1 MELTIAEMQK
11 GQSDWLHNNF
21 NKMGWSKPEGY
32 FENCY
37 KEQQDS
43 EIVLLVA
50 QINGQYCGHVKVVWN
65 PDYPYFCDNK
75 ILEIQDL
82 NVLPEYRR
90 RRVGSRLMDKAEAI
104 VAETSNVVGIGVGLH
119 PGYNAAQRMY
129 VLRGYVP
136 DGQGVSYN
144 DVYVR
149 EGQIVK
155 MDDALALH
163 FTKLYFARR

>member
-1 MELTIAEMQK
+1 
-11 GQSDWLHNNF
+11 
-21 NKMGWSKPEGY
+21 MGWSKPEGY

-37 KEQQDS
+37 QEQQDS

-50 QINGQYCGHVKVVWN
+50 QIDGQHCGHVKVVWN

-75 ILEIQDL
+75 IPEIQDL

-90 RRVGSRLMDKAEAI
+90 RGVGLRLMDKAEAI
-104 VAETSNVVGIGVGLH
+104 VAKTSNVVGIGVGLH

-149 EGQIVK
+149 EG
-155 MDDALALH
+155 
-163 FTKLYFARR
+163 